1 MRLDSYTYEAKELL
15 CFNMTEK
22 EMSYEEIEALLIENT
37 MLMQSHIIN
46 NVLKPLIKEGKIKK
60 MGRVSARNFKADTYK
75 RGF

>member
-1 MRLDSYTYEAKELL
+1 MTKILRSYT
-15 CFNMTEK
+15 
-22 EMSYEEIEALLIENT
+22 LLIENT